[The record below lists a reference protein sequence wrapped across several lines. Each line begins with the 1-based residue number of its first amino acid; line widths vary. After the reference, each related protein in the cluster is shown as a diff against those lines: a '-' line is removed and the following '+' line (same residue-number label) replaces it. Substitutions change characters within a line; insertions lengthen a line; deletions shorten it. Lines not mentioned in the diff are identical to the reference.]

1 MTNGG
6 APGDDFEAAK
16 VVFEELKDLP
26 PDRQERVLRWVAEGL
41 GVPLTAPKEPGR
53 APVER

>member
-16 VVFEELKDLP
+16 VVFEKLKDLP
-26 PDRQERVLRWVAEGL
+26 PDRQERVLQW
-41 GVPLTAPKEPGR
+41 
-53 APVER
+53 